1 MVVYIFKN
9 GDIEAKIPNELK
21 LGKMTRTIEDFLKVI
36 SRANKRWLA

>member
-9 GDIEAKIPNELK
+9 GVIEAKLPNELK
-21 LGKMTRTIEDFLKVI
+21 LGKMTRTTKDFLKAM